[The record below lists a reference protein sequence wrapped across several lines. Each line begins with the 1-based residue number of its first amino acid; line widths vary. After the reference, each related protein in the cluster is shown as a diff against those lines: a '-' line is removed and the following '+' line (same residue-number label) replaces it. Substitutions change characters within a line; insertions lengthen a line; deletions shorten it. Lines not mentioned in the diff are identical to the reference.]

1 MPDILESKLKKLSG
15 KNKYPG
21 KICIPITERS
31 ISKARRAINK
41 ANQLADLIELRLDY
55 LHRPNLEELWPKVK
69 KPLIVTNR
77 LSKEG
82 GKFKGREEERIGFL
96 KRAMELG
103 ASFIDVEL
111 VRAKDFM
118 PDFLRQRKE
127 TNIILSFHDFEK
139 TISFRKL
146 QLLLEEMRALGAD
159 VSKIVTFA
167 QSWVDNLQIMNL
179 IHYARQRAYRIVA
192 FCMGEKGKISRLLS
206 PLLGGEWTYVA
217 LDSNKKSAP
226 GQLTIK
232 EVKEI
237 WRKLS

>member
-1 MPDILESKLKKLSG
+1 MA
-15 KNKYPG
+15 
-21 KICIPITERS
+21 ERS
-31 ISKARRAINK
+31 ISQARRALNK

-55 LHRPNLEELWPKVK
+55 LSRPNLEELWPKVK

-77 LSKEG
+77 RRQEG
-82 GKFKGREEERIGFL
+82 GQFKGREEERIGFL
-96 KRAMELG
+96 KKAMDLG

-111 VRAKDFM
+111 VSARDHIYE
-118 PDFLRQRKE
+118 LLHHRKK
-127 TNIILSFHDFEK
+127 TRIILSFHNLAR
-139 TISFRKL
+139 TNSFSEL
-146 QLLLEEMRALGAD
+146 QLLLKQMMALGAE

-167 QSWVDNLQIMNL
+167 QSWVDNLQVLNL
-179 IHYARQRAYRIVA
+179 IPYARHRKHKIVT

-217 LDSNKKSAP
+217 LATNKKSAP

-232 EVKEI
+232 ELEEI